1 MFNITVER
9 RSYTSTYCT
18 KLPEGRTLRSVLP
31 IRLNA
36 FPILDI
42 IAYIG
47 LSTLIGFLQDC
58 VPLVVVWGTAAII
71 TISIGVSC

>member
-1 MFNITVER
+1 MFHITGER
-9 RSYTSTYCT
+9 RYHTSAYCT
-18 KLPEGRTLRSVLP
+18 KLPEGRCIRSVLP
-31 IRLNA
+31 IRPNA
-36 FPILDI
+36 FPIFDI

-47 LSTLIGFLQDC
+47 LSTLIGFLQNC